1 LQISLRTFLANI
13 GGVGL
18 SKESDVVTVAWKEMD
33 DGGVFTCPKCKRL
46 IDPDLPDE
54 WEMLGYISTVVL
66 LIKHLCGQKIRIDMS
81 GFVEGVAK

>member
-1 LQISLRTFLANI
+1 MQISLRTFLANI

-54 WEMLGYISTVVL
+54 HRLPWDMLGENFW
-66 LIKHLCGQKIRIDMS
+66 KMARG
-81 GFVEGVAK
+81 

>member
-1 LQISLRTFLANI
+1 MQISLRTFLANI

-18 SKESDVVTVAWKEMD
+18 SKESDVVTVTWKETD
-33 DGGVFTCPKCKRL
+33 DDGVFTCPKCKRL

>member
-1 LQISLRTFLANI
+1 LSLFLANI

-18 SKESDVVTVAWKEMD
+18 SQKDSDVITVTWKETD
-33 DGGVFTCPKCKRL
+33 DEGVFTCPKCKRP

-54 WEMLGYISTVVL
+54 WEMLDPVPDSANEIL

-81 GFVEGVAK
+81 GYVEGVAK